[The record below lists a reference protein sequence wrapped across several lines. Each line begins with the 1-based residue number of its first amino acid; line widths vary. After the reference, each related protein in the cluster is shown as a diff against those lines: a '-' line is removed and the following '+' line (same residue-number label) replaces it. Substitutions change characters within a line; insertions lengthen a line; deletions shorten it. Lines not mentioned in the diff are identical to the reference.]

1 MDKNYRSVDM
11 QVTKMWKGISVVALT
26 LFYGVSLAKDVIE
39 LPSPFVA
46 HYEAYR
52 HERNI
57 GNAELSLKSTSG
69 HFYELKYS
77 SKVSRFFLSDRRYET
92 TTFSFVDGKITPI
105 TYSFKRRGTGP
116 NKSLNAMF
124 DAKTQTI
131 ILQEKDNLKWDGE
144 FDNQLF
150 RIDISRQLAQQ
161 KTHFEYK
168 FLNYRGQKR
177 IYKIEVLEKE
187 VLTLPY
193 GNIEAIKVTVNRE
206 SSKRQTYAW
215 FAPTLDYVLVR
226 LQQFKDDEEQGDIRL
241 KTYHKN

>member
-1 MDKNYRSVDM
+1 M
-11 QVTKMWKGISVVALT
+11 QVTKMLKGISAVLLALLCT
-26 LFYGVSLAKDVIE
+26 ASLAKDIVE

-52 HERNI
+52 HDRNI
-57 GNAELSLKSTSG
+57 GSAELSLKPTSG
-69 HFYELKYS
+69 DRYELKYY
-77 SKVSRFFLSDRRYET
+77 SKVSRFFLSDKRYET
-92 TTFSFVDGKITPI
+92 TTFSFIDGKITPI
-105 TYSFKRRGTGP
+105 TYNFKRRGTGP
-116 NKSLNAMF
+116 NKSLSAKF

-131 ILQEKDNLKWDGE
+131 ILRDQDNLKWDGE

-150 RIDISRQLAQQ
+150 RVDISRQLAQE

-177 IYKIEVLEKE
+177 IYKIEVLEE
-187 VLTLPY
+187 EILTLPY
-193 GNIEAIKVTVNRE
+193 GNIEAIKVRVNRD

-226 LQQFKDDEEQGDIRL
+226 LQQFKNDEEQGDIRL
-241 KTYHKN
+241 KTYQKN